1 MSMNIEVN
9 KQMSLSAR
17 HNALGEKIMSICSH
31 LVLQLTWCKK
41 SKEHVDNQQ
50 WAGQCQNVGNFLIR
64 PCGETDCTVFGI
76 TYA

>member
-1 MSMNIEVN
+1 
-9 KQMSLSAR
+9 
-17 HNALGEKIMSICSH
+17 MSICSH

-64 PCGETDCTVFGI
+64 PCGETDCR